1 MITLLHA
8 FPVNQE
14 LLSSSPE
21 ARKYQMAIPNY
32 CKNDILETLEE
43 RGKNLNLKFEVLTGD
58 TFRIALETGSRILYL
73 GSEVLHPDGI
83 VVERAKG
90 GSELFTYPDIKR
102 LFMGSKVKRFQ
113 AAGGGGLA
121 GGSDIEMVIVGT
133 KNDEK
138 FANFLAQELQINHV
152 IYFKFNREKFK
163 DCYREQLYENVYVTK
178 FMQFFLNELVTGK
191 SVQRSFELA
200 QQDTMNCIADSF
212 FTSNSEEAM
221 EYMAPGAT
229 LLPESTEINLHH
241 EKLFDVDNYILPDG
255 KPEDISTR
263 KPPSNVRK
271 ILLPFFGRMQ
281 KMEVVITRLL
291 SKRSSNDNHFIKVQ
305 GAPGVGKTRFVLEIA
320 YHLLQRGCFKDG
332 IFYIPLRRMKHMTFF
347 ELLENAMNPQG
358 MGQRINKNLQ
368 SFFRDKELL
377 LIFDDFDLF
386 YSEQIDFPSFIFP
399 TLKRSKVKV
408 LITCTKYEIQGKIDN
423 VRKEFWERFKKNQAA
438 KEAEYV
444 GKTYDLNP
452 LENEHL
458 AHLIIA
464 LTDSNI
470 DEITEQ
476 EVLTH
481 QKLAQVQGI
490 PKSLILGLLEK
501 KWVIKDRHLEINPYL
516 LQYLDLDKRYG
527 QIIKAI
533 QDPINRAN
541 VPNASR
547 YSKCFNEYLK
557 QLSEKEKMTQK
568 TITYPLEDDGLV
580 RSSLD
585 TNNREILHPTQHH
598 GIISNLEEN
607 MLPTENLSHV
617 ASHEEEKKAEIYN
630 TKMDPSP
637 EEVKKA
643 NESESEKQNDSFHLS
658 GVKTESSGVKSS
670 QSIESDEE
678 PTTDGKQSG
687 NIEFTFE

>member
-113 AAGGGGLA
+113 AAGGGLT
-121 GGSDIEMVIVGT
+121 GGSEIEMVIVGT

-138 FANFLAQELQINHV
+138 FANFLSQELQIKHV

-163 DCYREQLYENVYVTK
+163 DCYRQQLYENVYVTK
-178 FMQFFLNELVTGK
+178 FMQFFLNELVTCK
-191 SVQRSFELA
+191 SVQRSFDLA
-200 QQDTMNCIADSF
+200 QLDTINCVADSF
-212 FTSNSEEAM
+212 FNSNLQEAT
-221 EYMAPGAT
+221 EYMSPGAI
-229 LLPESTEINLHH
+229 LLPDITELNFRH
-241 EKLFDVDNYILPDG
+241 EKLFGVDNYILPDG

-271 ILLPFFGRMQ
+271 ILLPFFGRVQ
-281 KMEVVITRLL
+281 EMETVFEKVL
-291 SKRSSNDNHFIKVQ
+291 SQSDTSNNNHFIKIQ
-305 GAPGVGKTRFVLEIA
+305 GAPGVGKTRFVLELA
-320 YHLLQRGCFKDG
+320 YRLLQRNCFKDG
-332 IFYIPLRRMKHMTFF
+332 IFYIPLRRMKTMTFF
-347 ELLENAMNPQG
+347 ELLEHALNPQG

-368 SFFRDKELL
+368 SFFRDKTDIL
-377 LIFDDFDLF
+377 LIIDDFDLF
-386 YSEQIDFPSFIFP
+386 YSEQIEFPSRIFP

-408 LITCTKYEIQGKIDN
+408 IVTCTKYEFQGELDN
-423 VRKEFWERFKKNQAA
+423 ARKEFWERFKKNQAE

-444 GKTYDLNP
+444 GKTYDLTP

-458 AHLIIA
+458 AHLVVS
-464 LTDSNI
+464 LTDTNI
-470 DEITEQ
+470 DGITE
-476 EVLTH
+476 EDL
-481 QKLAQVQGI
+481 LNYPRLLQVQGI
-490 PKSLILGLLEK
+490 PQLLIRKLQEK
-501 KWVIKDRHLEINPYL
+501 KLFIKNKQLLINPYL
-516 LQYLDLDKRYG
+516 TQYLDLDKRYG
-527 QIIKAI
+527 QIIKTNK
-533 QDPINRAN
+533 DPISRAN

-547 YSKCFNEYLK
+547 FSNCFTEYLK

-568 TITYPLEDDGLV
+568 TISYPLDDDGLV
-580 RSSLD
+580 RSSMD
-585 TNNREILHPTQHH
+585 THNRESVYTTQQLVV
-598 GIISNLEEN
+598 ISNLEDN
-607 MLPTENLSHV
+607 TPKTENLPQFTLS
-617 ASHEEEKKAEIYN
+617 EEEKKVERRDTQI
-630 TKMDPSP
+630 DSLP
-637 EEVKKA
+637 EEVKEE

-678 PTTDGKQSG
+678 PTTDGKQ
-687 NIEFTFE
+687 